1 MLSTQRA
8 KGIKYK
14 LGGKTSLSREIYT
27 AILLRNEE
35 LTCSST
41 CDFSLFSNQ
50 DYVMLKSEMRD
61 FSFKRSVSETNK
73 TGEGT
78 FAFNSCFRL
87 LLSNIIFDT
96 ALSDFEI
103 GYQLYLFDRKAKQVQ
118 FIVRY
123 NSFFIKL

>member
-61 FSFKRSVSETNK
+61 FSFKRSVRNQQNWR
-73 TGEGT
+73 GH
-78 FAFNSCFRL
+78 FCF
-87 LLSNIIFDT
+87 
-96 ALSDFEI
+96 
-103 GYQLYLFDRKAKQVQ
+103 
-118 FIVRY
+118 
-123 NSFFIKL
+123 

>member
-35 LTCSST
+35 LTCSSA

-50 DYVMLKSEMRD
+50 DYVMLKNEMRD
-61 FSFKRSVSETNK
+61 FCFKRSVWNQQNWR
-73 TGEGT
+73 GH
-78 FAFNSCFRL
+78 FCF
-87 LLSNIIFDT
+87 
-96 ALSDFEI
+96 
-103 GYQLYLFDRKAKQVQ
+103 
-118 FIVRY
+118 
-123 NSFFIKL
+123 